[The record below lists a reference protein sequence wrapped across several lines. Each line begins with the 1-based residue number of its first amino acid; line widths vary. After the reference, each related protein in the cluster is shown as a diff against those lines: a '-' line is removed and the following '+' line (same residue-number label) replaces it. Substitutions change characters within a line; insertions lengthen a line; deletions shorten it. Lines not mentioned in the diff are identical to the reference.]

1 MQFVAHFPSS
11 LPKPRPPKH
20 RSQSEIYLFGL
31 DSSPS
36 PTLYQKVSKLTPQ
49 PIFPRFTNKKPVT
62 QLPLSSQAAK
72 HWCLHQYNYQY
83 PLSIMSSTSTSRGK
97 SGLQTVNGTSAVNP
111 SWVTWIIARWC
122 PIVSSPRRI
131 NG

>member
-1 MQFVAHFPSS
+1 MRFMAHFPSS

-49 PIFPRFTNKKPVT
+49 PIFSRFTNKKPV
-62 QLPLSSQAAK
+62 LSVQ
-72 HWCLHQYNYQY
+72 
-83 PLSIMSSTSTSRGK
+83 
-97 SGLQTVNGTSAVNP
+97 SGLRGLSRTNSSISRATGPGHKAEARQTKM
-111 SWVTWIIARWC
+111 R
-122 PIVSSPRRI
+122 PRMYKI
-131 NG
+131 KACVCCILMCAHISKTKHVCICVHI